1 MSPLSTVT
9 TAALKLRT
17 ALVFT
22 LVLSFA
28 LVLAFLAL
36 RVFAFL
42 AFVPTQRRF
51 PLALFPLPLN
61 GLAATTASPLNNFP
75 LSA

>member
-1 MSPLSTVT
+1 MTTVV
-9 TAALKLRT
+9 LKLGT

-36 RVFAFL
+36 SLFL
-42 AFVPTQRRF
+42 PF
-51 PLALFPLPLN
+51 LPLSPY
-61 GLAATTASPLNNFP
+61 TASFSIDTSPIGVEWLGCHDR
-75 LSA
+75 LATE

>member
-1 MSPLSTVT
+1 MT
-9 TAALKLRT
+9 TIALKLRT

-36 RVFAFL
+36 GVFAFL
-42 AFVPTQRRF
+42 TLCLHTQRRF
-51 PLALFPLPLN
+51 PLALLPLSLN
-61 GLAATTASPLNNFP
+61 GLAAMTV
-75 LSA
+75 